1 MEWEISNDF
10 TESVIGHDG
19 YLKMNMITTLMLH
32 AHASQALLLMLLLK
46 LMIACL
52 SSPPPG
58 GLQQRC
64 LQVHRPWS
72 IAMYLKVKY
81 KDKRPKC
88 KV

>member
-46 LMIACL
+46 LTIACL
-52 SSPPPG
+52 FPPLSPG
-58 GLQQRC
+58 GVTAEMSTGSPSM
-64 LQVHRPWS
+64 VHCDVPES
-72 IAMYLKVKY
+72 KVQGQTA
-81 KDKRPKC
+81 